1 MVGGG
6 GGHGGDDKA
15 RHVPMPPGSDLK
27 DPRWQDDISTGFD
40 RLVAYATEVDNRR
53 KSNDSGPSQPG
64 SSGGA
69 HRPPPHEHRPSSKLP
84 MSAASPLEHNK
95 STMGGGLSHP
105 SQVPPPPPPPPD
117 FDRMSA
123 LSMKFK
129 RAATGSYASSG
140 STGGGLGGLPQRV
153 STSTSSP
160 TKRSG
165 LSATASIPP
174 ELLMGDDEPGGDE
187 ADNRRASA
195 TPSSSEGGKIPGEN
209 LPEHHFKKRYFA
221 ASRQQ
226 TTSMSSTGSGSGV
239 GGETIFDSVVGGGH
253 SQVHKKRPSL
263 LGSSRQMSRSSP
275 ELDEDVAGAGTSD
288 SPADNNPKSS

>member
-1 MVGGG
+1 MLRFLKFECRDSGVALF
-6 GGHGGDDKA
+6 GDMLDS
-15 RHVPMPPGSDLK
+15 RRFSC
-27 DPRWQDDISTGFD
+27 DPTC
-40 RLVAYATEVDNRR
+40 YATEVDNRR

-95 STMGGGLSHP
+95 NTMGGGLSHP

-140 STGGGLGGLPQRV
+140 ATGGGGLGGLPQRV

-174 ELLMGDDEPGGDE
+174 GMF
-187 ADNRRASA
+187 
-195 TPSSSEGGKIPGEN
+195 
-209 LPEHHFKKRYFA
+209 H
-221 ASRQQ
+221 
-226 TTSMSSTGSGSGV
+226 
-239 GGETIFDSVVGGGH
+239 
-253 SQVHKKRPSL
+253 
-263 LGSSRQMSRSSP
+263 
-275 ELDEDVAGAGTSD
+275 
-288 SPADNNPKSS
+288 